1 MKSNAPGQFLGYAIQ
16 FPRALLHLLKAGPG
30 DCVSIE
36 HLGDVAIGYS
46 DGTALVEEDKSSIS
60 VNPLTDKSENLW
72 KTFSN
77 WVDAINDFN
86 LDIEKTSFLL
96 FANKS
101 GNKGLVDLFHNAIQ
115 GDEAKKAI
123 ADAKNKLKDTDK
135 KHPIW
140 PYYNKVVN
148 ENEAVFMGIIQ
159 RFSLEISENGPYEEI
174 KKELV
179 KKHVGKHQIKFITEK
194 IGGWLQKK
202 IIEKIQRSEPAIIFW
217 NDYDKKFKEFY
228 ERSRRRELI
237 DFTLETP
244 PNKGDIKSQ
253 LKSHPL
259 YVRQLEKIEETED
272 DIIEAVCD
280 FLKAKS
286 NRQNW
291 IEDELIDEEI
301 AMDFESKLQDFWK
314 NHKKQIDITQ
324 ASLDLCK
331 KGQLLY
337 ASCKNRQQ
345 TIGDKEP
352 PARTIAGTYHLLSD
366 TLTLGWH
373 PGWEKFKEKK

>member
-30 DCVSIE
+30 DCVSVE
-36 HLGDVAIGYS
+36 HLGDIAIGYS

-77 WVDAINDFN
+77 WVDAVNDGD
-86 LDIEKTSFLL
+86 LDIKKTSFLL

-101 GNKGLVDLFHNAIQ
+101 GNKGLVDLFHNSIQ
-115 GDEAKKAI
+115 GTEAKEAI
-123 ADAKNKLKDTDK
+123 TETKNKLKDIDE
-135 KHPIW
+135 KHAIW

-148 ENEAVFMGIIQ
+148 NNEAVFTGIIQ
-159 RFSLEISENGPYEEI
+159 RFSLEISENGPHEEI

-179 KKHVGKHQIKFITEK
+179 KKHVGEHQVTFIAQK
-194 IGGWLQKK
+194 IGGWLQEK
-202 IIEKIQRSEPAIIFW
+202 IIEKIQSSEPAIIFW
-217 NDYDKKFKEFY
+217 DDYDIAFKVFY
-228 ERSRRRELI
+228 ERSRMRELI
-237 DFTLETP
+237 DFTLVLNE
-244 PNKGDIKSQ
+244 GDIKSQ

-272 DIIEAVCD
+272 DIIEAVSD

-286 NRQNW
+286 NRQKW
-291 IEDELIDEEI
+291 IENEFIDEEI
-301 AMDFESKLQDFWK
+301 AIDFEYKLQDFWK
-314 NHKKQIDITQ
+314 NSKKKIDITN
-324 ASLDLCK
+324 ANLDPCK

-337 ASCKNRQQ
+337 ADCKNRQQ

-366 TLTLGWH
+366 TPTLGWH